1 MLLETIFVTMSTI
14 FKSFSSLDY
23 VTILVYN
30 FIKFITERRLSMSF
44 IYSTNKQLKDEY
56 RKLLIDKGLTMTDIA
71 TKLDIVPQQLQNKF
85 NNKRIAFSDLS
96 EWLDLVGYELVIDF
110 KPKS

>member
-1 MLLETIFVTMSTI
+1 MPFVYTA
-14 FKSFSSLDY
+14 
-23 VTILVYN
+23 
-30 FIKFITERRLSMSF
+30 
-44 IYSTNKQLKDEY
+44 NKQIKDEY

-71 TKLDIVPQQLQNKF
+71 NKLDIVPQQLQNKF

-110 KPKS
+110 KPKSKK

>member
-1 MLLETIFVTMSTI
+1 
-14 FKSFSSLDY
+14 
-23 VTILVYN
+23 
-30 FIKFITERRLSMSF
+30 MSF